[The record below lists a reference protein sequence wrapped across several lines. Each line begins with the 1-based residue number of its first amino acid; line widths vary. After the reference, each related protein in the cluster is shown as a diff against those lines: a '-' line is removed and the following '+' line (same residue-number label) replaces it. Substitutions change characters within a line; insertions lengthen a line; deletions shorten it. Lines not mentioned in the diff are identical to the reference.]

1 MPENR
6 VWEFNKGEWTEA
18 YVFLK
23 LLSDGRIYGGNNNL
37 ERDESVYM
45 DIVNILRYEA
55 GSIYKFE
62 RDLTGLTN
70 NITSFAD
77 DIQFY
82 ITTTEEM
89 AEKASYLYHAIKTA
103 TSGAR
108 KLSVVP
114 IQEYLMNLRF
124 TSPKSP
130 SLPSDQEGV
139 YGGKTDIVMTVESSI
154 DRMRESVGFSIKSH
168 MGSPSTLFNCGGGSR
183 LVYRID
189 GCDEQ
194 TMHQLNLL
202 NVTEQIQFIKESNN
216 LNLEFIGS
224 KKLRIK
230 TDDGYSNE
238 PVFEWNIQYV
248 DTGMISIINTAVL
261 ACNGYYDETPP
272 SNMVDVS
279 SFVAAINP
287 LRVRNPEAF
296 YNTKFKDFLF
306 AAFAGM
312 TASVPWDGTR
322 RINGGYIEVAKD
334 GDIIYYR
341 AISDDVF
348 TSYLMNSVHMEKPER
363 GCIHK
368 LKLAEAKQALY
379 GEVIPEQVIVNSQKS
394 NKKKGDYG
402 YVYKEADGNFYLD
415 INFQVRFR
423 K

>member
-1 MPENR
+1 MPTDR

-23 LLSDGRIYGGNNNL
+23 LLSDGRIYGGNEQL
-37 ERDESVYM
+37 DRDENVYM

-55 GSIYKFE
+55 GNIFKFE
-62 RDLTGLTN
+62 RDLLERSGSINSYENDVLFYVT
-70 NITSFAD
+70 TS
-77 DIQFY
+77 
-82 ITTTEEM
+82 EEM
-89 AEKASYLYHAIKTA
+89 ADKASYLYRAIRSATA
-103 TSGAR
+103 GAR
-108 KLSVVP
+108 KLSVIPV
-114 IQEYLMNLRF
+114 QEYLERLRF

-130 SLPSDQEGV
+130 SLPSNQEGV

-183 LVYRID
+183 LVYKID
-189 GCDEQ
+189 GCND
-194 TMHQLNLL
+194 TIMHQLNLL
-202 NVTEQIQFIKESNN
+202 NVTEQIRFIKQNEN
-216 LNLEFIGS
+216 LDLVFQGS
-224 KKLRIK
+224 KKVKIRTPEGIS
-230 TDDGYSNE
+230 YE
-238 PVFEWNIQYV
+238 PIFEWNAQYV
-248 DTGMISIINTAVL
+248 DSNMIQIINEAVL
-261 ACNGYYDETPP
+261 ACNGYYDNLP
-272 SNMVDVS
+272 STNMTDVS
-279 SFVAAINP
+279 LFVSHINP
-287 LRVRNPEAF
+287 LNVRNSETF

-322 RINGGYIEVAKD
+322 RINGGYVDVGRD
-334 GDIIYYR
+334 GEIIYYR

-368 LKLAEAKQALY
+368 LKLAEAKEAIY
-379 GEVIPEQVIVNSQKS
+379 GEQIPEAVVINSQIS
-394 NKKKGDYG
+394 SKKKGDYG
-402 YVYKEADGNFYLD
+402 YVYKENGLYYLD